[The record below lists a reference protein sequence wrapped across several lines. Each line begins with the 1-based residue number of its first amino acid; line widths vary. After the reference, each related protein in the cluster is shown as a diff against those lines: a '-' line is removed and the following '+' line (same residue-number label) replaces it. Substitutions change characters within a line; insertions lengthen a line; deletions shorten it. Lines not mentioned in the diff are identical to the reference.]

1 MKATFLQQ
9 YHADFAFLTVNFA
22 ESSPWFRIADI
33 YPYHWIFIVAAGYI
47 SLKLGE
53 RKEALRESLG

>member
-1 MKATFLQQ
+1 MKATFLQHC
-9 YHADFAFLTVNFA
+9 YANFAFLTVKFA
-22 ESSPWFRIADI
+22 EISSWLSIDKCYA
-33 YPYHWIFIVAAGYI
+33 YLWIFMVAAGYI